1 MISPRSEGSI
11 AMPPVAL
18 GVTLLL
24 GAVGCETAG
33 ETGGNASAISPPSK
47 SASVSGT
54 IHCGPVRECRGDA
67 FLVYTPIG
75 GKVLMV
81 SPTPSRSTSWVRSQL
96 KEGKPLTIHGLDSA
110 SLSLHH
116 YEIDADQLDFG
127 APDASSEPQPNQ
139 NSLFSWPSDSVTRIA
154 TAMN

>member
-1 MISPRSEGSI
+1 LIGHRSEGSI
-11 AMPPVAL
+11 AIPPVIAI

-24 GAVGCETAG
+24 GAVGCETAS

-47 SASVSGT
+47 SASLSGT

-96 KEGKPLTIHGLDSA
+96 RDERPLTIHGLDEGT
-110 SLSLHH
+110 LSLHH
-116 YEIDADQLDFG
+116 YAIDADQLDFDVPV
-127 APDASSEPQPNQ
+127 ARSE
-139 NSLFSWPSDSVTRIA
+139 A
-154 TAMN
+154 E

>member
-1 MISPRSEGSI
+1 MIRPRREGSI

-33 ETGGNASAISPPSK
+33 ETGGSASAISPPSK

-54 IHCGPVRECRGDA
+54 IHCGPVRECRGEA

-75 GKVLMV
+75 GKVLMI
-81 SPTPSRSTSWVRSQL
+81 SPTRSRSTSWVRSQL
-96 KEGKPLTIHGLDSA
+96 RDGRPLTIHGLDGET
-110 SLSLHH
+110 LSLHH
-116 YEIDADQLDFG
+116 YAIDADQLDFDVQG
-127 APDASSEPQPNQ
+127 ARSE
-139 NSLFSWPSDSVTRIA
+139 A
-154 TAMN
+154 E